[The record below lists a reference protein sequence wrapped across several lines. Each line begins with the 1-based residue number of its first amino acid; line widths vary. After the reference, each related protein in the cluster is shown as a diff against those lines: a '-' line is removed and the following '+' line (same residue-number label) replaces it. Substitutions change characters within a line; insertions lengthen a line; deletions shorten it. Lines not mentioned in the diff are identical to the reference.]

1 MSLLDDLAESR
12 IVEAQRRGEFDD
24 LPGAGKPLCI
34 DDDGLIAVEWRMAH
48 RVLRNA
54 GYLPPEVS
62 LRKEAAELEALV
74 ATLTE
79 SCERQLAWRR
89 LEVLQLAISASR
101 GQRSLWLEEAEYQER
116 VVERL
121 ER

>member
-12 IVEAQRRGEFDD
+12 IVQAQDRGEFDD
-24 LPGAGKPLCI
+24 LPGAGRPLCI
-34 DDDGLIAVEWRMAH
+34 DDDGLIAAEWRMAH

-54 GYLPPEVS
+54 GHLPREVS
-62 LRKEAAELEALV
+62 LRKEAAELEAFI
-74 ATLTE
+74 ATLTGC
-79 SCERQLAWRR
+79 CERQLAWGR
-89 LEVLQLAISASR
+89 LEALQLAISASR
-101 GQRSLWLEEAEYQER
+101 GQRSLWLEEAEYRER